1 MSDHD
6 KAMEDYQK
14 EQERQRRLY
23 ATAMSKLLPDQREA
37 IHQSWKAMADAL
49 QNISEM
55 NDLWLSD
62 IRKLEDSCWSLRHKF
77 NLGDK

>member
-23 ATAMSKLLPDQREA
+23 ATAMSKLLPEP
-37 IHQSWKAMADAL
+37 
-49 QNISEM
+49 NI
-55 NDLWLSD
+55 LL
-62 IRKLEDSCWSLRHKF
+62 SLRPNCKPAPTSPE
-77 NLGDK
+77 NEPAAII

>member
-23 ATAMSKLLPDQREA
+23 ATAMSKLLPEQREA
-37 IHQSWKAMADAL
+37 IYQSWKAMASAL
-49 QNISEM
+49 ENISEM

-62 IRKLEDSCWSLRHKF
+62 IRKLEERSYTFKLKLDI
-77 NLGDK
+77 